1 MTQRSGTGSSH
12 SEELLSA
19 LVSRP
24 MGFLVISI
32 LFPASFTGASFDSRS
47 VSLRTQSPETPGELL
62 EVQMLTRPWSV
73 ELRASPAAWLS
84 EILQ

>member
-47 VSLRTQSPETPGELL
+47 VSLKTGFLDTEPGNSWGT
-62 EVQMLTRPWSV
+62 VRSANAHTGPG
-73 ELRASPAAWLS
+73 A
-84 EILQ
+84 